1 MTKARR
7 LDSVGLSVPMSCGI
21 NVYLFITI
29 LKKSWVSSLVYT
41 FELYIEWWMSE
52 IYCSSSV
59 SMYASQYDFDDKPL
73 KNMYAL
79 KFFLVSMKVHTSI
92 FILRVM
98 LIKVDHTVGLSG
110 CRSQIIWSLWTVLL
124 RARAL
129 KRPFGF
135 ETCLL
140 SFRPGEFSFP
150 ICKTETP
157 FLCVAR
163 IIVWCS

>member
-1 MTKARR
+1 MTKTRR
-7 LDSVGLSVPMSCGI
+7 LDSAGLSVPVSYWI

-29 LKKSWVSSLVYT
+29 FKKSWVSSLVYT
-41 FELYIEWWMSE
+41 FELYIDWWMSE

-59 SMYASQYDFDDKPL
+59 NMCGSQYDFNDKLL

-79 KFFLVSMKVHTSI
+79 RFFLVSMKVHTSI

-98 LIKVDHTVGLSG
+98 ITNVDHIVGLSG
-110 CRSQIIWSLWTVLL
+110 CRSQFIWSLWTVVL

-129 KRPFGF
+129 KRPFEY

-140 SFRPGEFSFP
+140 SFRPWDQCP
-150 ICKTETP
+150 Y
-157 FLCVAR
+157 L
-163 IIVWCS
+163 